1 MRSRKL
7 CRGTYRHSWRFASK
21 SVKGKDPFLWL
32 AVGCSGVVV
41 AFILIPL
48 FEMVTQPTIV
58 SLKETLMD
66 RDVVRSIRLSL
77 LTSGAAAFIS
87 LVFGTPLAYLLAR
100 RGFPGKKFLESIVD
114 LPIMIPH
121 PVVGIALLSIAGRN
135 HPIGKTMQAVGIE
148 LMGTATGLIT
158 VLTFVGLPFYINTVK
173 AGFEEIPPRLEHVS
187 RSLGATAGATFFR
200 VTLPLAWRHMVV
212 GAIMCTARAVSEFGA
227 VVIVAYHPMV
237 APVMIYERFTAYGLK
252 YSQPVAVWLILVCLV
267 LFALLRVFSLKR
279 KPAP

>member
-1 MRSRKL
+1 MRQGR
-7 CRGTYRHSWRFASK
+7 
-21 SVKGKDPFLWL
+21 DPFVWL
-32 AVGCSGVVV
+32 AVASSTVIV
-41 AFILIPL
+41 AFILVPL
-48 FEMVTQPTIV
+48 VEMMTQPTMA

-66 RDVVRSIRLSL
+66 RDVIRSIRLSMV
-77 LTSGAAAFIS
+77 TSGAAALIA

-100 RGFPGKKFLESIVD
+100 HRFPGKKILESIID

-135 HPIGKTMQAVGIE
+135 HPLGRLMQAVGVEI
-148 LMGTATGLIT
+148 MGTVTGLIA

-187 RSLGATAGATFFR
+187 RSLGASAGGTFFR

-212 GAIMCTARAVSEFGA
+212 GGIMCMARAVSEFGA
-227 VVIVAYHPMV
+227 VIIVAYHPMV

-267 LFALLRVFSLKR
+267 LFLLMRIFSLDR
-279 KPAP
+279 KATA

>member
-1 MRSRKL
+1 MSSSTGSIAVTRTRPSARQG
-7 CRGTYRHSWRFASK
+7 R
-21 SVKGKDPFLWL
+21 DPFLCL
-32 AVGCSGVVV
+32 AVASSAVIV
-41 AFILIPL
+41 AFILVPL
-48 FEMVTQPTIV
+48 VEMMTQPTLA

-66 RDVVRSIRLSL
+66 RDVIRSIRLSMV
-77 LTSGAAAFIS
+77 TSGAAALIA

-100 RGFPGKKFLESIVD
+100 HRFPGKKIVESVID

-135 HPIGKTMQAVGIE
+135 HPIGRLMQAAGIE
-148 LMGTATGLIT
+148 IMGTVTGLIA

-173 AGFEEIPPRLEHVS
+173 TGFAEISPRLEHVS
-187 RSLGATAGATFFR
+187 RSLGASAGATFFR

-212 GAIMCTARAVSEFGA
+212 GGIMCMARAVSEFGA

-267 LFALLRVFSLKR
+267 LFLLLRVFSLDR
-279 KPAP
+279 EAAA